1 MSDAQPAEAIDRS
14 RVRLPLKLKL
24 SLVITVLVV
33 VTVGLVAA
41 ILLRQ
46 EQQTLTEEMTRRG
59 RSIAEG
65 LAASVKQPLLANDEP
80 TLSLLL
86 KDATADRDVA
96 YVIVTDHTGRIVGH
110 GDIGQVG
117 RRLERPPALQPAGE
131 RLQVETYA
139 DPARGRLID
148 FSVPLSFSKVRIG
161 ALYVGFSTKSIEA
174 TLARARAHAL
184 LITAIMV
191 VVGIVGAVALS
202 TVLSRPILRLVEATR
217 AISAGDFQVSLAVPS
232 TDEIGALT
240 ESFNQ
245 MARSLGEKEAIKRAF
260 SVYVAREVVNEILK
274 DPHHPVLKGER
285 REVTVLFCDM
295 RGFTALVERLPPK
308 DVLYL
313 LEEFYTVMIDT
324 TLKHDG
330 TLDKFLGDGVMA
342 IFGAPN
348 PVPDHAYRA
357 IQAALDMQA
366 GVREISA
373 RRAQEGKDLLTIGVG
388 ISAGEVVAG
397 TVGTSQRMEY
407 TVVGDSVNL
416 AARLEADAKPGQILI
431 SRATFERVRGR
442 IEARSLGMLR
452 LRGKELPVEA
462 FEVLGGPPAPGGVG

>member
-1 MSDAQPAEAIDRS
+1 M
-14 RVRLPLKLKL
+14 PLKIKL

-33 VTVGLVAA
+33 STVGLVAA

-59 RSIAEG
+59 RTIAES
-65 LAASVKQPLLANDEP
+65 LAASVRQPLLASDEP

-86 KDATADRDVA
+86 KGALEDRDVA
-96 YVIVTDHTGRIVGH
+96 YVVVTDQDGRIVGH

-117 RRLERPPALQPAGE
+117 RRLEEMRRPLQPPGE
-131 RLQVETYA
+131 SLRVQNSV
-139 DPARGRLID
+139 DPRWGRLVD
-148 FSVPLSFSKVRIG
+148 FAVPLSFSKVPIG
-161 ALYVGFSTKSIEA
+161 ALYVGFSLKSVEEA
-174 TLARARAHAL
+174 LARARRQAL
-184 LITAIMV
+184 VITAVMV
-191 VVGIVGAVALS
+191 MVGILGAAALS

-217 AISAGDFQVSLAVPS
+217 AIGAGDYQVSLVVPS
-232 TDEIGALT
+232 RDEIGTLT

-260 SVYVAREVVNEILK
+260 SVYVAREVANEILK
-274 DPHHPVLKGER
+274 DPEHPMLKGER

-295 RGFTALVERLPPK
+295 RGFTAMVERLPAK
-308 DVLYL
+308 DVLHL

-348 PVPDHAYRA
+348 PIPDHAHRA
-357 IQAALDMQA
+357 ILAALDMQA

-373 RRAQEGKDLLTIGVG
+373 RRAREGKDVLAVGVG

-416 AARLEADAKPGQILI
+416 AARLESDAKPGQILI
-431 SRATFERVRGR
+431 SRHTYDAVRGR
-442 IEARSLGMLR
+442 IEARSLGMVR
-452 LRGKELPVEA
+452 LRGKEQPVEA
-462 FEVLGGPPAPGGVG
+462 FEVVGVAAPPEVSG

>member
-1 MSDAQPAEAIDRS
+1 
-14 RVRLPLKLKL
+14 VRLPLKLKL

-33 VTVGLVAA
+33 STVGLVAA

-59 RSIAEG
+59 RTIAES
-65 LAASVKQPLLANDEP
+65 LAASVRQPLLANDEL
-80 TLSLLL
+80 TLSLVLRDVL
-86 KDATADRDVA
+86 EDRDVA
-96 YVIVTDHTGRIVGH
+96 YVVVTDQDGRIVGH

-117 RRLERPPALQPAGE
+117 RPLERPRALRSTGE
-131 RLQVETYA
+131 GLQVQTYA
-139 DPARGRLID
+139 DPRWGRLID
-148 FSVPLSFSKVRIG
+148 FSVPLSFSKVPIG
-161 ALYVGFSTKSIEA
+161 ALYLGFTLKSVEEA
-174 TLARARAHAL
+174 LARARRQAL
-184 LITAIMV
+184 VITAVMV
-191 VVGIVGAVALS
+191 VVGILGAIALS
-202 TVLSRPILRLVEATR
+202 TVLSRPILRLVEGTR
-217 AISAGDFQVSLAVPS
+217 AISGGNFQVSLAVPS
-232 TDEIGALT
+232 SDEIGTLT

-260 SVYVAREVVNEILK
+260 SVYVAREVANEILK
-274 DPHHPVLKGER
+274 DPEHPMLKGER

-295 RGFTALVERLPPK
+295 RGFTALVERLPAK
-308 DVLYL
+308 DVLHL

-342 IFGAPN
+342 IFGAPH
-348 PVPDHAYRA
+348 PVPDHTHRA
-357 IQAALDMQA
+357 VQAALDMRA

-373 RRAQEGKDLLTIGVG
+373 RRVREGRDPLTIGVG

-397 TVGTSQRMEY
+397 TVGTAQRMEY

-416 AARLEADAKPGQILI
+416 AARLQADAKPGQILI
-431 SRATFERVRGR
+431 SRHTYDQVRGR
-442 IEARSLGMLR
+442 IEARSLGMVR

-462 FEVLGGPPAPGGVG
+462 FEVVGLLAAPEVAG